1 MIRNF
6 SDHAANERTF
16 LAWIRTGLAIAG
28 LGVGI
33 AKLALFVQGF
43 SVGVGIALVV
53 AASVIMA
60 ASTYRFVRLSRSIE
74 QQDIQH
80 NVGITTE
87 LLLAVLLVLF
97 VVVFGFLLW
106 SATTQ

>member
-6 SDHAANERTF
+6 TDHAANERTF

-28 LGVGI
+28 LGVAI

-43 SVGVGIALVV
+43 SVWVGIALVV
-53 AASVIMA
+53 AASIIMA
-60 ASTYRFVRLSRSIE
+60 ASTYRFIGLSKAIE
-74 QQDIQH
+74 RRDVEQSA
-80 NVGITTE
+80 GITTE

-97 VVVFGFLLW
+97 VIVFGFLLW
-106 SATTQ
+106 SASIQ